1 MLISDY
7 LLINPYLIIIVGFIT
22 FSSIATIIFK
32 LIARIRRFE
41 ADIREAQQSNQRKSK
56 FLAEMSHEIRT
67 PMNAIIGM
75 AELAM
80 REDLPVPARE
90 HLYTITQASQNLLS
104 IVNEILDFS
113 KIEAGKMEIIQEEY
127 FLSSIINDTINMIK
141 TKIYESRLRFVVT
154 VDSRLPNVLCGDA
167 LKIRQIMLNLLV
179 NAIKFTERGF
189 VAFSITGERVSE
201 YNINLV
207 INVSDSGKGIQQDEI
222 KSLFDEYVQSDK
234 YSNIGIEGTGLG
246 LAITRGFVDAMG
258 GKVEVSSEYGKG
270 SAFTVTIPQKIVQ
283 DHELA
288 AITNP
293 EDKNILIYE
302 RRQVYKDSIIQTMTD
317 LGVSY
322 EIVSTSAEFYNK
334 VMNGVYTSIFLSS
347 VLYANIREEYPDI
360 RSNANFI
367 LIVEFG
373 EICMYHN
380 VSILSTPIF
389 CVPVANFINGFSY
402 KNTSNSSRRV
412 YAKFSAPKA
421 KILIVDDI
429 KTNLVVSEGLL
440 QPYEMQID
448 LCKSGR
454 EAIEAVKSNRYDLV
468 LMDHMMPTMNGIEA
482 TKRIRS
488 LSDDA
493 YYQNLPI
500 VALTANAISGVKKIF
515 LDSGFNDFIS
525 KPIDIVKLN
534 SIIEKWIPEEK
545 HERPSKA
552 SSQNTEEVKKTG
564 PELEIEGLD
573 TAKGTTMT
581 GGTTEGYIKMLGV
594 FYKDSLEKIDEIK
607 STLKEG
613 NVQMF
618 TIYIHAMKNACV
630 VIGSDVLSEAAH
642 ALELAGA
649 DNDLSFIDA
658 NSGAFLSNLQSLLDN
673 IDKALSSE
681 GVAEQKGSVDIDRL
695 KNCLEEFKT
704 ALIDFDSAAIH
715 KNAAM
720 LQNMKYNS
728 EIDRGLSEIL
738 HLKLIGEYDDA
749 ISQIDSLLTKAF
761 GS

>member
-1 MLISDY
+1 MFISDN
-7 LLINPYLIIIVGFIT
+7 LLLHPYFIIIVGLIT
-22 FSSIATIIFK
+22 FCAVAIIVFK
-32 LIARIRRFE
+32 LVGRIRQFE
-41 ADIREAQQSNQRKSK
+41 ADIREAQQSNKRKSK

-90 HLYTITQASQNLLS
+90 HMYTITQASQNLLS

-154 VDSRLPNVLCGDA
+154 VDCDLPSVLRGDS

-179 NAIKFTERGF
+179 NAIKYTDRGF
-189 VAFSITGERVSE
+189 VAFSVTGERVSE
-201 YNINLV
+201 GNINLT

-222 KSLFDEYVQSDK
+222 KSLFDEFAQSDK
-234 YSNIGIEGTGLG
+234 YNNIGIEGTGLG
-246 LAITRGFVDAMG
+246 LTITRGFVDAMG
-258 GKVEVSSEYGKG
+258 GKVDVNSEYGKG
-270 SAFTVTIPQKIVQ
+270 SAFTVTIPQMVVQ
-283 DHELA
+283 EHALA
-288 AITNP
+288 VVTNP
-293 EDKNILIYE
+293 EDKNVLIFE
-302 RRQVYKDSIIQTMTD
+302 RRQVYKDSITKTMTD
-317 LGVSY
+317 LGVRY
-322 EIVSTSAEFYNK
+322 EIVSTSAEFYDR
-334 VMNGVYTSIFLSS
+334 VMNGMYTSIFLSS
-347 VLYANIREEYPDI
+347 VLYASVREEYPDI
-360 RSNANFI
+360 RSNADFI

-402 KNTSNSSRRV
+402 KNICNSSRRA
-412 YAKFSAPKA
+412 YTKFSAPKA

-429 KTNLVVSEGLL
+429 KTNLVVTEGLL
-440 QPYEMQID
+440 QPYGMQID
-448 LCKSGR
+448 LCKSGK
-454 EAIEAVKSNRYDLV
+454 EAIEAVKLNRYDLV
-468 LMDHMMPTMNGIEA
+468 LMDHMMPSMNGIEA
-482 TKRIRS
+482 TKHIRGI
-488 LSDDA
+488 SDDA

-500 VALTANAISGVKKIF
+500 VALTANAITGMKKIF

-552 SSQNTEEVKKTG
+552 NSQNTEKNKKTG
-564 PELEIEGLD
+564 LELEIEGLD
-573 TAKGTTMT
+573 TTKGTAMT
-581 GGTTEGYIKMLGV
+581 GGTTEGYIKMLDI
-594 FYKDSLEKIDEIK
+594 FYKDCLEKIDEIR

-613 NVQMF
+613 NIQMF
-618 TIYIHAMKNACV
+618 TIYVHAMKNACV
-630 VIGSDVLSEAAH
+630 VIGSDALSEAAH

-649 DNDLSFIDA
+649 DNDLSFIETNA
-658 NSGAFLSNLQSLLDN
+658 GVFLSNLQTLLNN
-673 IDKALSSE
+673 INMALSAE
-681 GVAEQKGSVDIDRL
+681 GVAEQKGIVDIESL

-704 ALIDFDSAAIH
+704 SLVDFDTAAIQR
-715 KNAAM
+715 NAAM
-720 LQNMKYNS
+720 LQNMSYNP
-728 EIDRGLSEIL
+728 ETDRILSEIL
-738 HLKLIGEYDDA
+738 HLKLIGEYDEA
-749 ISQIDSLLTKAF
+749 ISLLDDLLIKI
-761 GS
+761 G